1 MTFYEKIREADEEGA
16 VLLKNANTLPFT
28 KNDNIAIFGRP
39 QIDFYKSG
47 TGSGGSV
54 HIPYS
59 VNLVE
64 GFENYIEANEDAP
77 KINGELLS
85 VYKEW
90 IKENPFDNGGGGW
103 AAEPWCQKDMP
114 LSHQLVASTLQASN
128 KAIFIIGRTAG
139 EDQDNAAK
147 PGSYL
152 LTETEYENLKTVCF
166 HYEKVTLL
174 LNVSNIVDLS
184 WINDNEF
191 LGHITAVMYLW
202 QGGMEGGNAAANL
215 LCGKSNPSG
224 KLTDTIAW
232 NINDYPSTKN
242 FGNKERNFYEE
253 DIYVGYRY
261 FSTFAEDK
269 VQYPFGF
276 GLSYTTFEYKKDK
289 FSYENGIA
297 KIVATVTNTG
307 NVAGKEILQL
317 YMEAPQGK
325 LGKSKREL
333 VAFKKTSLIAPGKS
347 ETIELS
353 FNINQLASYDDSGI
367 TGYAYS
373 YILEEGEYKAY
384 LGTDVKSAKLISL
397 EDGKN
402 IFLENLIPV
411 KQLEQAGAPIIPF
424 KRLGKEG
431 SYEDVPLTK
440 VNLEERIKKNLPEE
454 IKFTGRTGIT
464 FQDVKKDPS
473 KMNDFIAQLNVK
485 ELATI
490 VRGEGMM
497 SLKVTPGI
505 ASAFGGMSQT
515 LHDMGV
521 PAAGCSDGP
530 SGIRLD
536 TGKEAT
542 LIPMGTLLACT
553 WNPELVEELYSFLG
567 KEMISYNIDYLLGP
581 GINIHRSPLNGR
593 NFEYFSEDPYLTGI
607 FGCACVKGIQKE
619 GAIATVKH
627 FCCNNQEF
635 SRRYIDAAVSERA
648 LREIYLKPFEM
659 TVRDANVRAI
669 MTSYNP
675 VNGHLSASNYDIT
688 NYILH
693 KEWGYNGIVMTDWWA
708 TMNDCV
714 SMENNSAKNL
724 SSMIRARNDVYMIVI
739 NDSAETGGHGD
750 DIEAALE
757 SGKLTLGELQLCVK
771 DLLLGLT
778 EAPVSNRPLGPL
790 KNEIHFEAK
799 ISEAPENTRVVGMM
813 EEFNPE
819 ETDDGVVYLRIDEE
833 EIYNFNGTYIKN
845 GGDTLSQSIS
855 NILIDGENA
864 ASFECRSTDGKFV
877 TVNAA
882 QIRLNKGYYRI
893 TLAHTKPGIS
903 VKSLFITKGTFSP
916 L

>member
-16 VLLKNANTLPFT
+16 VLLKNADTLPFT

-39 QIDFYKSG
+39 QIDYYKSG

-59 VNLVE
+59 VNLIE
-64 GFENYIEANEDAP
+64 GFENLCASDENAP
-77 KINGELLS
+77 KINSELLS

-114 LSHQLVASTLQASN
+114 LSHKLVASTLKSSN
-128 KAIFIIGRTAG
+128 KAIFIVGRTAG

-147 PGSYL
+147 EGSYL
-152 LTETEYENLKTVCF
+152 LTQTEYENLKAICF

-174 LNVSNIVDLS
+174 LNVSNIVDIS
-184 WINDNEF
+184 WINEPEF
-191 LGHITAVMYLW
+191 LGHITAVMFVW
-202 QGGMEGGNAAANL
+202 QGGMEGGNATANL
-215 LCGKSNPSG
+215 LCGKKTPSG

-232 NINDYPSTKN
+232 NIADYPSTKN
-242 FGNKERNFYEE
+242 FGNKEQNVYEE

-276 GLSYTTFEYKKDK
+276 GLSYTTFSVEKE
-289 FSYENGIA
+289 SYSFDGETGC
-297 KIVATVTNTG
+297 VTVKVSNTG
-307 NVAGKEILQL
+307 NFEGKETVQL
-317 YMEAPQGK
+317 YLEAPQGK
-325 LGKSKREL
+325 LGKAKREL
-333 VAFKKTSLIAPGKS
+333 VAFKKTSLLAPGKS
-347 ETIELS
+347 ETVELK
-353 FNINQLASYDDSGI
+353 FNLKQIASYDDSGI
-367 TGYAYS
+367 TGYPFTFL
-373 YILEEGEYKAY
+373 LEEGEYKAY
-384 LGTDVKSAKLISL
+384 LGTDVKSASLIC
-397 EDGKN
+397 
-402 IFLENLIPV
+402 LENGNNIVLEKTLPV
-411 KQLEQAGAPIIPF
+411 KQLEQAGAPILPF
-424 KRLGKEG
+424 KRLGKDG
-431 SYEDVPLTK
+431 VYEDVPLTK
-440 VNLEERIKKNLPEE
+440 VNLEERIKNNLPKE
-454 IKFTGRTGIT
+454 IEYTGRKGIS
-464 FQDVKKDPS
+464 FQDVKADPS
-473 KMNDFIAQLNVK
+473 KMDAFIAQLNVK

-515 LHDMGV
+515 LHDLGV

-542 LIPMGTLLACT
+542 LIPMGTLLAST
-553 WNPELVEELYSFLG
+553 WNPELVEELYTFLG
-567 KEMISYNIDYLLGP
+567 KELLSYKIDYLLGP

-593 NFEYFSEDPYLTGI
+593 NFEYFSEDPYLTGV

-627 FCCNNQEF
+627 FCCNNQEY
-635 SRRYIDAAVSERA
+635 SRRYVDAAVSERA

-659 TVRDANVRAI
+659 TVKDANVRAI
-669 MTSYNP
+669 MTAYNP

-693 KEWGYNGIVMTDWWA
+693 KEWGYTGIVMTDWWA

-724 SSMIRARNDVYMIVI
+724 SSMLRARNDVYMIVI

-750 DIEAALE
+750 DIESAIEA
-757 SGKLTLGELQLCVK
+757 GKLTVAELQLCAK

-778 EAPVSNRPLGPL
+778 EAPCSNRELGPL
-790 KNEIHFEAK
+790 KNEIHFESK
-799 ISEAPENTRVVGMM
+799 IKEAPANARVIGMM

-819 ETDDGVVYLRIDEE
+819 TSDVDTYLYVDEE

-845 GGDTLSQSIS
+845 GGDTLSQSIT
-855 NILIDGENA
+855 NILIDGENG
-864 ASFECRSTDGKFV
+864 ASFECRSTDDKYV

-882 QIRLNKGYYRI
+882 QIRLNVGYYKI
-893 TLAHTKPGIS
+893 DLAHTKPGIS